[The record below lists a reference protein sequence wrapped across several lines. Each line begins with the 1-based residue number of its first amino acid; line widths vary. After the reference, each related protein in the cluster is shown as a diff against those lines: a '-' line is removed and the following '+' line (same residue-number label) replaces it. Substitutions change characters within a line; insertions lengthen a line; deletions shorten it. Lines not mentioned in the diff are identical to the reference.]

1 MKKGRTVQEAKRYE
15 IYSCTPETK
24 LREAAARLVAEDISA
39 LVVLDEAGGL
49 AGVISRI
56 DLVRAYLA
64 TDAWAAQCVADH
76 MTRDVYTVN
85 VTDRL
90 SDVAHLLLNHHI
102 HRAVVMKDK
111 RPVSVISSTD
121 LVYYMV
127 NED

>member
-15 IYSCTPETK
+15 IYSCTPDTTLK
-24 LREAAARLVAEDISA
+24 QAAERMAAEDISA
-39 LVVLDEAGGL
+39 LVVLEADGRL

-64 TDAWAAQCVADH
+64 TDDWAAHPVAQH
-76 MTRDVYTVN
+76 MTRDVYTVA
-85 VTDRL
+85 VTDQL

-102 HRAVVMKDK
+102 HRVVVLKDE
-111 RPVSVISSTD
+111 RPVSVISATD

-127 NED
+127 NEA